1 MAKPWLTSDD
11 LIESV
16 TRKIAAPISN
26 ITFTNDDV
34 LRFINEEFAISLVPS
49 VLSMHE
55 EYFVT
60 TKVVPLV
67 SRQGRYPIP
76 DRAIG
81 MKLRDL
87 FWQDQS
93 GNLFQMSQITEEDKA
108 FFQRSIGANQAIHK
122 YYVEGNDVVLT
133 PNPNTNPTGYLVFV
147 FFLRPNQL
155 VRNSRAATITG
166 FSQTITVTASS
177 ISAGD
182 TIIING
188 TTLTAVAGSPGANEF
203 QIDASNIVTAGNLA
217 TAISANIGISASNGS
232 PSTNVVKMV
241 YSNLSM
247 EITSQSSGLVLP
259 QTQGIE
265 FSSIPENITNSSYV
279 DFLQTKPGHKIRS
292 YDVLI
297 PSNGISSTTITFTA
311 TDVPE
316 DLVVGDYVCSQN
328 ECIIP
333 QVPPDLHNGLAERA
347 SARMLASMGDAQG
360 LQIANEKIADIVKSE
375 GTLLDNRVDGS
386 PRKITNK
393 FSLLRWGRI
402 GTRRR
407 F

>member
-11 LIESV
+11 LIESI
-16 TRKIAAPISN
+16 TRKIAAPVSN
-26 ITFTNDDV
+26 ITFSTDDI
-34 LRFINEEFAISLVPS
+34 LRFVNEEFAISLVPS

-60 TKVVPLV
+60 TKTVPLV

-122 YYVEGNDVVLT
+122 YYLEGNDVVLT

-166 FSQTITVTASS
+166 FSQTVTVNAGS

-182 TIIING
+182 TINIAG
-188 TTLTAVAGSPGANEF
+188 TTLTAVSGSPGANEF

-217 TAISANIGISASNGS
+217 TAITSNIGLSASNGS
-232 PSTNVVKMV
+232 PSTNVVKIV
-241 YSNLSM
+241 YSDLSM
-247 EITSQSSGLVLP
+247 EITTTCSGLIIP

-292 YDVLI
+292 YDILI
-297 PSNGISSTTITFTA
+297 PSNGISSTTITFSA
-311 TDVPE
+311 SDVPT

-360 LQIANEKIADIVKSE
+360 LQMANDKIADIVKSE